1 MVVPPFI
8 SINTYMGKLNN
19 TSVEFIETTSTKLTN
34 AQEGHPG
41 AFIHVNDENGD
52 NVLYIGEDKV
62 TDKFNVGDEN
72 LNSPTREVG
81 GLNASTIGELK
92 EKSVSE
98 ILLDILRP
106 DVAVPTVQEYESITI
121 SYSGEKLIEVGTNLP
136 NENDISV
143 TIIDGVWSDGTP
155 YAYGHDSVNLSI
167 NQGLWGEPAEEGIYT
182 ISGSV
187 TFNEGGIPKDNFG
200 TEYPNM
206 QYHGG
211 TKESSTITI
220 KTVKPIY
227 INNGKVIT
235 DMVKHIVDYLT
246 GYTITVI
253 IPAEVE
259 TPEPVKF
266 KVLVPEQFSTFNV
279 MQFNPLTQTYDTPV
293 PMVFVFGDEPM
304 YVREDNTYTN
314 TTSTKYQIN
323 LKK

>member
-1 MVVPPFI
+1 MTK
-8 SINTYMGKLNN
+8 INNETP
-19 TSVEFIETTSTKLTN
+19 VEFIETTSTNLTN
-34 AQEGHPG
+34 IQEEHPG

-52 NVLYIGEDKV
+52 DVLYIGEDKI

-92 EKSVSE
+92 GKSVSE

-106 DVAVPTVQEYESITI
+106 DVVVPTVQEYESISI
-121 SYSGEKLIEVGTNLP
+121 SYSGSKLIEVGTNLP

-143 TIIDGVWSDGTP
+143 TIMDGVWSDGTP
-155 YAYGHDSVNLSI
+155 YAGGHDSVNLSI
-167 NQGLWGEPAEEGIYT
+167 NQGLWGEPAEEGTYT

-200 TEYPNM
+200 KEYPNK

-220 KTVKPIY
+220 KAVKPIY
-227 INNGKVIT
+227 INDGNVIT

-246 GYTITVI
+246 GNTINVT

-293 PMVFVFGDEPM
+293 SMVFVSGDEPM
-304 YVREDNTYTN
+304 YEREDNTYTN

>member
-1 MVVPPFI
+1 M
-8 SINTYMGKLNN
+8 SKINDETH
-19 TSVEFIETTSTKLTN
+19 VEFIETTTTKLKDVQTS
-34 AQEGHPG
+34 HPG
-41 AFIHVNDENGD
+41 AFIHVNDSNGD
-52 NVLYIGEDKV
+52 DVLYIGEDKV

-106 DVAVPTVQEYESITI
+106 DVVVPKVQEYESITI

-136 NENDISV
+136 NEKDISV
-143 TIIDGVWSDGTP
+143 TIMDGVWSDGTP
-155 YAYGHDSVNLSI
+155 YAGGHDSVNLSI
-167 NQGLWGEPAEEGIYT
+167 NQGLWGEPAEEGTYI

-211 TKESSTITI
+211 TESSTITI
-220 KTVKPIY
+220 KAVKPIY
-227 INNGKVIT
+227 INNGNVIT

-246 GYTITVI
+246 GYTINVT
-253 IPAEVE
+253 IPAEIE

-293 PMVFVFGDEPM
+293 PMVFVSGDEPM

-314 TTSTKYQIN
+314 TIITKYQIN